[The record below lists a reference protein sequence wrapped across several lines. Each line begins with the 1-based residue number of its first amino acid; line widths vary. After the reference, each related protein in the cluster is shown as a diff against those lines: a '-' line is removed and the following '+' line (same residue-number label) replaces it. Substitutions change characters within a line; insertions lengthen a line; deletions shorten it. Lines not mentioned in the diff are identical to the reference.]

1 MEPSAP
7 IKPVKKSGFAAF
19 QMDDSDEDDHAVD
32 SDEAP
37 IITKAPE
44 PKQKAKKG
52 KKKEE
57 EEENV
62 AATSE
67 GKNNAFFKRGWVIF

>member
-1 MEPSAP
+1 MEPSVP
-7 IKPVKKSGFAAF
+7 IVKKSGFAAF

-52 KKKEE
+52 KKKQED
-57 EEENV
+57 EENV
-62 AATSE
+62 TETPNE
-67 GKNNAFFKRGWVIF
+67 GENKGIFLRDLFF